1 MMSSVLYD
9 LMNKNSQGVHWFCKE
24 WDSQAMKDVQTG
36 QQIEE
41 RCKFSF
47 DKCRDEIKEVESTL
61 NNKIDTE
68 VARFNSEVKAL
79 KSLSAV

>member
-24 WDSQAMKDVQTG
+24 CDSQDMKDVQTG

-41 RCKFSF
+41 RRKFYF

-61 NNKIDTE
+61 INNKINTE
-68 VARFNSEVKAL
+68 VV
-79 KSLSAV
+79 